1 MKKILLVG
9 GCSYS
14 NEKFN
19 SVHHP
24 DLDVSWPK
32 WPQLLAEK
40 LDMQLIN
47 LSESGAG
54 QEYIYSNIIDRLQTI
69 EHSKIGLVI
78 AAWSTAPRRD
88 YQTESLY
95 LKNKKWTYDKND
107 MIQKI
112 KWTNDMY
119 DSKGC
124 MHYWIDRSLR
134 YYYSLQMVCENLKLP
149 YKQFQMI
156 DLFKGYLWQE
166 LIRRRTKDWPED
178 HTKQVP
184 ILNKAA
190 DLTKEEQDWKEK
202 QEKIYLAQIH
212 NSPYYEIINNNFIG
226 WPTDK
231 RLMGY
236 NISEMALEE
245 DTDRISKIDLHP
257 NELGQKKLA
266 KFIYEKIDSKR
277 L

>member
-1 MKKILLVG
+1 MKKILLVA

-14 NEKFN
+14 NDRFR

-24 DLDVSWPK
+24 DLDVTWPK
-32 WPQLLAEK
+32 WPQIIAKK
-40 LDMQLIN
+40 LDMELIN

-54 QEYIYSNIIDRLQTI
+54 QEYIYSNIIDKLQTI
-69 EHSKIGLVI
+69 DHSKIGLVI

-231 RLMGY
+231 RLMGF
-236 NISEMALEE
+236 NISEMALE

-257 NELGQKKLA
+257 NKLGQQKLA
-266 KFIYEKIDSKR
+266 RFIYEKIDSKR

>member
-1 MKKILLVG
+1 
-9 GCSYS
+9 
-14 NEKFN
+14 
-19 SVHHP
+19 
-24 DLDVSWPK
+24 
-32 WPQLLAEK
+32 
-40 LDMQLIN
+40 
-47 LSESGAG
+47 
-54 QEYIYSNIIDRLQTI
+54 
-69 EHSKIGLVI
+69 
-78 AAWSTAPRRD
+78 
-88 YQTESLY
+88 
-95 LKNKKWTYDKND
+95 
-107 MIQKI
+107 
-112 KWTNDMY
+112 
-119 DSKGC
+119 
-124 MHYWIDRSLR
+124 
-134 YYYSLQMVCENLKLP
+134 MVCENLKLP

-231 RLMGY
+231 RLMGF
-236 NISEMALEE
+236 NISEMVLE

-257 NELGQKKLA
+257 NELGQQKLA
-266 KFIYEKIDSKR
+266 RFIYEKIDSKR

>member
-1 MKKILLVG
+1 MKKILLVA

-202 QEKIYLAQIH
+202 KEKGYLAQIH
-212 NSPYYEIINNNFIG
+212 DSPYYEKINDNFIG
-226 WPTDK
+226 WPTDP
-231 RLMGY
+231 RLNGY
-236 NISEMALEE
+236 SMSDKVLDNN
-245 DTDRISKIDLHP
+245 TDRISKIDLHP
-257 NELGQKKLA
+257 NKQGQEKLA
-266 KFIYEKIDSKR
+266 RFIYEKIDSKR

>member
-1 MKKILLVG
+1 MKKILLVA

-14 NEKFN
+14 NEKFS

-40 LDMQLIN
+40 LDMQLVN

-54 QEYIYSNIIDRLQTI
+54 QEYIYSNIIDKLQTI
-69 EHSKIGLVI
+69 DHSKIGLVI

-88 YQTESLY
+88 YQKESLY

-107 MIQKI
+107 MVQKMI
-112 KWTNDMY
+112 WTNDMY

-124 MHYWIDRSLR
+124 MYYWIDKSLR

-149 YKQFQMI
+149 YKQFQMV

-166 LIRRRTKDWPED
+166 LISRRTNDVAD
-178 HTKQVP
+178 NKQVP
-184 ILNKAA
+184 IINNID
-190 DLTKEEQDWKEK
+190 DLTVEEKHWKET
-202 QEKIYLAQIH
+202 QEKKYLAQIH
-212 NSPYYEIINNNFIG
+212 NSPYYEIINSNFIG
-226 WPTDK
+226 WPTDP
-231 RLMGY
+231 RLNGY
-236 NISEMALEE
+236 SIGEKVLDNT
-245 DTDRISKIDLHP
+245 TDRISKIDLHP

>member
-1 MKKILLVG
+1 MKKILLVA

-14 NEKFN
+14 NDRFR

-32 WPQLLAEK
+32 WPTILANK
-40 LDMQLIN
+40 LDMELIN

-54 QEYIYSNIIDRLQTI
+54 QEYIYSNIIDKLQTI
-69 EHSKIGLVI
+69 DHSRIGLVI

-88 YQTESLY
+88 YQIESLY
-95 LKNKKWTYDKND
+95 L
-107 MIQKI
+107 QKA
-112 KWTNDMY
+112 KWTNDMF
-119 DSKGC
+119 DTKGY
-124 MHYWIDRSLR
+124 MNYWIDRSLR

-231 RLMGY
+231 RLMGF

>member
-1 MKKILLVG
+1 MKKILLVA

-14 NEKFN
+14 NEKFS

-134 YYYSLQMVCENLKLP
+134 YYYSLQMVCENLKIPL
-149 YKQFQMI
+149 KQFQMV

-166 LIRRRTKDWPED
+166 LISRRTNDIAD
-178 HTKQVP
+178 DKQVP

-202 QEKIYLAQIH
+202 KEKGYLAQIH
-212 NSPYYEIINNNFIG
+212 DSPYYEKINDNFIG
-226 WPTDK
+226 WPTDP
-231 RLMGY
+231 RLNGY
-236 NISEMALEE
+236 SISDKVL
-245 DTDRISKIDLHP
+245 DNNTDRISKIDLHP
-257 NELGQKKLA
+257 NKQGQEKLA
-266 KFIYEKIDSKR
+266 RFIYEKIDSKR

>member
-1 MKKILLVG
+1 MKKILLVA

-54 QEYIYSNIIDRLQTI
+54 QEYIYSNIIDKLQTI
-69 EHSKIGLVI
+69 DHSKIGLVM

-134 YYYSLQMVCENLKLP
+134 YYYSLQMVCENLKIPL
-149 YKQFQMI
+149 KQFQMV

-166 LIRRRTKDWPED
+166 LISRRTNDIAD
-178 HTKQVP
+178 DKQVP

-202 QEKIYLAQIH
+202 KEKGYLAQIH
-212 NSPYYEIINNNFIG
+212 DSPYYEKINDNFIG
-226 WPTDK
+226 WPTDP
-231 RLMGY
+231 RLNGY
-236 NISEMALEE
+236 SISDKVL
-245 DTDRISKIDLHP
+245 DNNTDRISKIDLHP
-257 NELGQKKLA
+257 NKQGQEKLA
-266 KFIYEKIDSKR
+266 RFIYEKIDSKR

>member
-1 MKKILLVG
+1 MKKILIVG

-14 NEKFN
+14 NERFR

-24 DLDVSWPK
+24 NLDVSWPK
-32 WPQLLAEK
+32 WPQIIAKK
-40 LDMQLIN
+40 LDMELIN

-54 QEYIYSNIIDRLQTI
+54 QEYIYSNIIDKLQTI
-69 EHSKIGLVI
+69 DHSKIGLVI

-88 YQTESLY
+88 YQIESLY
-95 LKNKKWTYDKND
+95 LKNKKWTYKND
-107 MIQKI
+107 MAQKI

-178 HTKQVP
+178 DLPKQVP
-184 ILNKAA
+184 ILNKPHH
-190 DLTKEEQDWKEK
+190 LTKTEAQWKEK
-202 QEKIYLAQIH
+202 EEKMYLEHIH
-212 NSPYYEIINNNFIG
+212 KSPYFESINDNFIG
-226 WPTDK
+226 WPTDP
-231 RLMGY
+231 RLDGY
-236 NISEMALEE
+236 SLSDKVLVN

-257 NELGQKKLA
+257 NRQGQRKLA
-266 KFIYEKIDSKR
+266 RFIYDR
-277 L
+277 LG

>member
-14 NEKFN
+14 NEKFS

-40 LDMQLIN
+40 LDMQLVN

-54 QEYIYSNIIDRLQTI
+54 QEYIYSNIIDKLQTI
-69 EHSKIGLVI
+69 DHSKIGLVI

-88 YQTESLY
+88 YQKESLY

-107 MIQKI
+107 MVQKMI
-112 KWTNDMY
+112 WTNDMY

-124 MHYWIDRSLR
+124 MYYWIDKSLR

-149 YKQFQMI
+149 YKQFQMV

-166 LIRRRTKDWPED
+166 LISRRTNDVAD
-178 HTKQVP
+178 NKQVP
-184 ILNKAA
+184 IINNID
-190 DLTKEEQDWKEK
+190 DLTVEEKHWKET
-202 QEKIYLAQIH
+202 QEKKYLAQIH
-212 NSPYYEIINNNFIG
+212 NSPYYEIINSNFIG
-226 WPTDK
+226 WPTDP
-231 RLMGY
+231 RLNGY
-236 NISEMALEE
+236 SIGEKVLDNT
-245 DTDRISKIDLHP
+245 TDRISKIDLHP

>member
-1 MKKILLVG
+1 MKKILLVA

-134 YYYSLQMVCENLKLP
+134 YYYSLQMVCENLKIPL
-149 YKQFQMI
+149 KQFQMV

-166 LIRRRTKDWPED
+166 LISRRTNDIAD
-178 HTKQVP
+178 DKQVP

-202 QEKIYLAQIH
+202 KEKGYLAQIH
-212 NSPYYEIINNNFIG
+212 DSPYYEKINDNFIG
-226 WPTDK
+226 WPTDP
-231 RLMGY
+231 RLNGY
-236 NISEMALEE
+236 SMSDKVLDNN
-245 DTDRISKIDLHP
+245 TDRISKIDLHP
-257 NELGQKKLA
+257 NKQGQEKLA
-266 KFIYEKIDSKR
+266 RFIYEKIDSKR

>member
-14 NEKFN
+14 NERFR

-24 DLDVSWPK
+24 NLDVSWPK
-32 WPQLLAEK
+32 WPQIIAKK
-40 LDMQLIN
+40 LDMELIN

-54 QEYIYSNIIDRLQTI
+54 QEYIYSNIIDKLQTI
-69 EHSKIGLVI
+69 DHSKIGLVI

-88 YQTESLY
+88 YQIESLY
-95 LKNKKWTYDKND
+95 LKNKKWTYKND
-107 MIQKI
+107 MAQKI

-178 HTKQVP
+178 DLPKQVP
-184 ILNKAA
+184 ILNKPHH
-190 DLTKEEQDWKEK
+190 LTKTEAQWKEK
-202 QEKIYLAQIH
+202 EEKMYLEHIH
-212 NSPYYEIINNNFIG
+212 KSPYFESINDNFIG
-226 WPTDK
+226 WPTDP
-231 RLMGY
+231 RLDGY
-236 NISEMALEE
+236 SLSDKVLEN

-257 NELGQKKLA
+257 NRQGQRKLA
-266 KFIYEKIDSKR
+266 RFIYDR
-277 L
+277 LG

>member
-1 MKKILLVG
+1 MKKILLVA

-202 QEKIYLAQIH
+202 KEKGYLAQIH
-212 NSPYYEIINNNFIG
+212 DSPYYEKINDNFIG
-226 WPTDK
+226 WPTDP
-231 RLMGY
+231 RLNGY
-236 NISEMALEE
+236 SISDKVL
-245 DTDRISKIDLHP
+245 DNNTDRISKIDLHP
-257 NELGQKKLA
+257 NKQGQEKLA
-266 KFIYEKIDSKR
+266 RFIYEKIDSKR

>member
-1 MKKILLVG
+1 MKKILLVA

-14 NEKFN
+14 NDRFR

-54 QEYIYSNIIDRLQTI
+54 QEYIYSNIIDKLQTI
-69 EHSKIGLVI
+69 DHSKIGLVI

-231 RLMGY
+231 RLMGF

>member
-1 MKKILLVG
+1 MKKILLVA

-134 YYYSLQMVCENLKLP
+134 YYYSLQMICENLKLP
-149 YKQFQMI
+149 YRQFQMI

-166 LIRRRTKDWPED
+166 LIRRRKKDWPED

-202 QEKIYLAQIH
+202 QEKIYLAHIH

>member
-1 MKKILLVG
+1 MKKILLVA

-14 NEKFN
+14 NEKFS

-40 LDMQLIN
+40 LDMQLVN

-54 QEYIYSNIIDRLQTI
+54 QEYIYSNIIDKLQTI
-69 EHSKIGLVI
+69 DHSKIGLVI

-88 YQTESLY
+88 YQKESLY

-107 MIQKI
+107 MVQKI

-124 MHYWIDRSLR
+124 MYYWIDKSLR

-149 YKQFQMI
+149 YKQFQMV

-166 LIRRRTKDWPED
+166 LISRRTNDVAD
-178 HTKQVP
+178 NKQVP
-184 ILNKAA
+184 IINNIA
-190 DLTKEEQDWKEK
+190 DLTVEEKHWKET
-202 QEKIYLAQIH
+202 QEKKYLAQIH
-212 NSPYYEIINNNFIG
+212 NSPYYEIINSNFIG
-226 WPTDK
+226 WPTDP
-231 RLMGY
+231 RLNGY
-236 NISEMALEE
+236 SIGEKVLDNT
-245 DTDRISKIDLHP
+245 TDRISKIDLHP

>member
-1 MKKILLVG
+1 MKKILLVA

-14 NEKFN
+14 NEKFS

-40 LDMQLIN
+40 LDMQLVN

-54 QEYIYSNIIDRLQTI
+54 QEYIYSNIIDKLQTI
-69 EHSKIGLVI
+69 DHSKIGLVI

-88 YQTESLY
+88 YQKESLY

-107 MIQKI
+107 MVQKI

-124 MHYWIDRSLR
+124 MYYWIDRSLR

-178 HTKQVP
+178 ETKQVP

-190 DLTKEEQDWKEK
+190 DLTKEEKHWKET
-202 QEKIYLAQIH
+202 QEKKYLAQIH

-231 RLMGY
+231 RLMGF
-236 NISEMALEE
+236 NISEMAIEK

-257 NELGQKKLA
+257 NELGQKKIA
-266 KFIYEKIDSKR
+266 RFIYDR
-277 L
+277 LG

>member
-1 MKKILLVG
+1 MKKILLVA

-14 NEKFN
+14 NEKFS

-40 LDMQLIN
+40 LDMQLVN

-54 QEYIYSNIIDRLQTI
+54 QEYIYSNIIDKLQTI
-69 EHSKIGLVI
+69 DHSKIGLVI

-88 YQTESLY
+88 YQKESLY

-107 MIQKI
+107 MVQKI

-124 MHYWIDRSLR
+124 MYYWIDKSLR

-149 YKQFQMI
+149 YKQFQMV

-166 LIRRRTKDWPED
+166 LISRRTNDVAD
-178 HTKQVP
+178 NKQVP
-184 ILNKAA
+184 IINNVD
-190 DLTKEEQDWKEK
+190 DLTKEEKYWKET
-202 QEKIYLAQIH
+202 QEKKYLAQIH

-226 WPTDK
+226 WPTDP
-231 RLMGY
+231 RLNGY
-236 NISEMALEE
+236 SVGEKVLDNN
-245 DTDRISKIDLHP
+245 TDRISKIDLHP
-257 NELGQKKLA
+257 NKQGQEKLA
-266 KFIYEKIDSKR
+266 RFIYDR
-277 L
+277 LG